1 MENGIKLCNELLGQ
15 KNDNIA
21 LLKKAVDM
29 QEDFLE
35 LAEDMSEVDTFFR
48 VQRSIFDNARSQVE
62 RVNEEKEYFQTED
75 NTLAV
80 VEKIKQIIA
89 MQKPYK
95 RISELPELIQTVQE
109 DYQKLLSQKRE
120 EVIGEIQ
127 AAMGEIHQTA
137 DIKQGDIVQRADDAL
152 TEKRTA
158 TENADKLINLD
169 AMKIQIGNIRQ
180 QYLQKLVVVDEPDID
195 TVTMSRSAVCHT
207 MKLQSEADIDEYIAE
222 VKRTLMDKL
231 NGHDVLH
238 II

>member
-1 MENGIKLCNELLGQ
+1 MNKDVKYLTP
-15 KNDNIA
+15 K
-21 LLKKAVDM
+21 
-29 QEDFLE
+29 
-35 LAEDMSEVDTFFR
+35 
-48 VQRSIFDNARSQVE
+48 RSV
-62 RVNEEKEYFQTED
+62 K
-75 NTLAV
+75 
-80 VEKIKQIIA
+80 
-89 MQKPYK
+89 
-95 RISELPELIQTVQE
+95 
-109 DYQKLLSQKRE
+109 
-120 EVIGEIQ
+120 
-127 AAMGEIHQTA
+127 EIHGTERRAASAQAVAELMFVKAAQEQQLDETTIA
-137 DIKQGDIVQRADDAL
+137 EYPDLFVEWDANWRGKQGDIVQRADDAL

>member
-62 RVNEEKEYFQTED
+62 RVNEEKKYFRQRTI
-75 NTLAV
+75 LFAV

-89 MQKPYK
+89 TQKPYK

-137 DIKQGDIVQRADDAL
+137 DIKQGVTSCRG
-152 TEKRTA
+152 RT
-158 TENADKLINLD
+158 
-169 AMKIQIGNIRQ
+169 MR
-180 QYLQKLVVVDEPDID
+180 
-195 TVTMSRSAVCHT
+195 
-207 MKLQSEADIDEYIAE
+207 
-222 VKRTLMDKL
+222 
-231 NGHDVLH
+231 
-238 II
+238 